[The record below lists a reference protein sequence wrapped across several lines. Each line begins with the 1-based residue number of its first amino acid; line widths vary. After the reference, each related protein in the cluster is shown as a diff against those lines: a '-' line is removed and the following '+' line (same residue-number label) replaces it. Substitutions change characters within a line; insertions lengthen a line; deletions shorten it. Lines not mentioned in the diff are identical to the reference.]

1 VRRFDIVSAQVRFRG
16 EPTPNPSIDIT
27 ARRIVLDQSGR
38 QLDVDVRI
46 TGTAETPTIQLA
58 GGATGQ
64 IAESELLSFLL
75 FGAPSSTLAGEG
87 LPGDQLLGQTYVGGA
102 LELLSLELERSLGGL
117 GLDILQVRLGQG
129 NFGLEAPTIVAG
141 KQIVPDVFLTLE
153 AALNGLFGDDTG
165 VTTWAI
171 RLDWTFDR
179 RSRLRLALEP
189 VYRGRGLRSSVFAL
203 PLQDPQQQLLL
214 ELRRRWTY

>member
-1 VRRFDIVSAQVRFRG
+1 
-16 EPTPNPSIDIT
+16 
-27 ARRIVLDQSGR
+27 
-38 QLDVDVRI
+38 
-46 TGTAETPTIQLA
+46 
-58 GGATGQ
+58 
-64 IAESELLSFLL
+64 
-75 FGAPSSTLAGEG
+75 
-87 LPGDQLLGQTYVGGA
+87 
-102 LELLSLELERSLGGL
+102 
-117 GLDILQVRLGQG
+117 
-129 NFGLEAPTIVAG
+129 
-141 KQIVPDVFLTLE
+141 VFLTLE